1 MTTPRPDTNNEPFDD
16 LPFDAD
22 DMTLGAWFHRH
33 LTARFALETEA
44 WATDQ
49 VKRVMARLN
58 AVRAR
63 CPVRGACPFPLQA
76 ELLWIGEPTAF
87 AVPGRYI
94 YIARE
99 LLQEFPGDEPV
110 AFVLAHEAAHHDL
123 GHVRRVA
130 PTLKTLQ
137 KVPGGVVAGLL
148 VEACTLP
155 FRLPAFEDAADE
167 YAAHLTVAMGYDG
180 RKCVAL
186 FEALER
192 YSLDHRDIDGVF
204 GADTPG
210 DGIAERF
217 GRTVARWSRPHASL
231 RERRA
236 RFETLL
242 RREYALR

>member
-1 MTTPRPDTNNEPFDD
+1 MITTPSNTDNDLFGD

-22 DMTLGAWFHRH
+22 DATLGAWFHRH

-49 VKRVMARLN
+49 VRRVMARLN

-63 CPVRGACPFPLQA
+63 CPVRGACPFALRA

-87 AVPGRYI
+87 ALPGRYI
-94 YIARE
+94 YIARG

-130 PTLKTLQ
+130 PTLKMLQ

-148 VEACTLP
+148 TEACTRP
-155 FRLPAFEDAADE
+155 F
-167 YAAHLTVAMGYDG
+167 
-180 RKCVAL
+180 
-186 FEALER
+186 
-192 YSLDHRDIDGVF
+192 
-204 GADTPG
+204 
-210 DGIAERF
+210 
-217 GRTVARWSRPHASL
+217 
-231 RERRA
+231 
-236 RFETLL
+236 
-242 RREYALR
+242 